1 MKASVW
7 RGKIQIVSSV
17 MADDLLY
24 YFSDED
30 DDENTLL
37 DRQFDRW
44 EQTGGGS
51 ARGPLFQFAMQP
63 MQPLIILSIL
73 PSRLMV
79 LPTPLKQP
87 ILLWG
92 SFCNSPLDWMRR
104 WPRWQVS

>member
-17 MADDLLY
+17 MADDFLY

-37 DRQFDRW
+37 DRQFDQW

-63 MQPLIILSIL
+63 IG
-73 PSRLMV
+73 R
-79 LPTPLKQP
+79 
-87 ILLWG
+87 
-92 SFCNSPLDWMRR
+92 
-104 WPRWQVS
+104 